1 MVLSVPAETLATSE
15 NMEDVALTNALMVTP
30 TTQKRVFTHY
40 EDANTAY
47 GFVTDK
53 IGDEAVTV
61 ENVDGME
68 LGGIIVNGLAATK
81 VVVDG
86 KEAEFTVDGGR
97 TLVKVNNFKKAQIW

>member
-1 MVLSVPAETLATSE
+1 MVLSVPADTLATST
-15 NMEDVALTNALMVTP
+15 NLEDVALTNAVMVAP
-30 TTQKRVFTHY
+30 AEGKRTLVHN
-40 EDANTAY
+40 EDADTAY
-47 GFVTDK
+47 TFVTDK
-53 IGDEAVTV
+53 LADEAVTV

-97 TLVKVNNFKKAQIW
+97 TLVKVNGFKKAQIW